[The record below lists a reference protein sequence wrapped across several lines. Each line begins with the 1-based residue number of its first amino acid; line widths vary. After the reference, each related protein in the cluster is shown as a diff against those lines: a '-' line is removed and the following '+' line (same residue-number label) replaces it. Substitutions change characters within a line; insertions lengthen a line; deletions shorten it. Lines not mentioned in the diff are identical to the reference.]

1 MALRVSGK
9 NIDLGEALRTKMV
22 ERITGVVAKFF
33 SGTMSGHLT
42 VTQEGTG
49 FLTDCI
55 LHLSSGVDVQAH
67 AMAYDAYLSADK
79 VADIIEKRLRR
90 YKQRLKDHAPPNGN
104 SRIVEVPS
112 YVIKSPEDEEDELE
126 GTEFHPVVI
135 AETKRNMKTIPVS
148 EAVLEL
154 DMTGVSV
161 LVFRHAGSGRV
172 NLVYR
177 RSDGNIG
184 WVDPPTLDTSTCV
197 IFKSMEIARD
207 KLFGPC
213 PALVIEPDKE

>member
-1 MALRVSGK
+1 
-9 NIDLGEALRTKMV
+9 MV

-135 AETKRNMKTIPVS
+135 AETKKNMKTIPVS

-184 WVDPPTLDTSTCV
+184 WVDPPTLDT
-197 IFKSMEIARD
+197 
-207 KLFGPC
+207 
-213 PALVIEPDKE
+213 